1 MTLSHGC
8 RPRFLPNVVASL
20 IALGVGVLVRDET
33 FYWPTRDPE
42 RALMNRIVARLA
54 RAFSDATPK
63 GHAAAPRF
71 STIRSSSVSK
81 CRSDADRDHASVR
94 NVSSSLTMAHVSR
107 SQ

>member
-63 GHAAAPRF
+63 GLAAGPSIF
-71 STIRSSSVSK
+71 
-81 CRSDADRDHASVR
+81 DHPEFER
-94 NVSSSLTMAHVSR
+94 LEMPE
-107 SQ
+107 